1 MRDGVTIIRIPR
13 KGGKVREYYSA
24 DIQRGRDNAAKSL
37 RFERRKRREAKT
49 GI

>member
-13 KGGKVREYYSA
+13 KGGKMRTDYEH
-24 DIQRGRDNAAKSL
+24 IQSGRDNAAKSL
-37 RFERRKRREAKT
+37 RFERKKRREAKT